1 MPETLSNFLIKWGIY
16 KLYYFASMDKHI
28 ANSAVDNFLLGR
40 DISFDDDC
48 LASYLF
54 IFIISGFIDTVK

>member
-1 MPETLSNFLIKWGIY
+1 
-16 KLYYFASMDKHI
+16 MDKHI